1 MNCALLP
8 AMAMPPAT
16 GSPRSRPRS
25 ERAARA
31 RRGVT
36 RAALA
41 AIAFAC
47 LPQGAVAQ
55 SFPVKPI
62 RLVVPF
68 APGGAVDIVARA
80 IAQEM
85 TTRLGQPVV
94 VENRTGSGGNIA
106 AEHVIRSAPDG
117 YTLLMG
123 SPSNAV
129 NATLF
134 RKLPF
139 NPATDYTHIGLVGAV
154 PNVMLAGPAMPAR
167 NFNEFLAL
175 ARAQPGMIN
184 YGSAGAGTSEHL
196 AAVMLASAVNIQ
208 MVHVPYKGGAAAMT
222 DLRGGQI
229 PIMFSNLSGALPA
242 IKAGHLRAFALASQT
257 RSPAI
262 ADVPT
267 FAELGIPSLVISVWW
282 GVLGPAGIAAPTVA
296 RINAAINDGLTSGA
310 MKQRLEAM
318 SAQALPGT
326 PEQFATF
333 FANELK
339 TWGETVKRSGATAD

>member
-1 MNCALLP
+1 MHRSSPASNATVMYARVPLP
-8 AMAMPPAT
+8 
-16 GSPRSRPRS
+16 
-25 ERAARA
+25 
-31 RRGVT
+31 VT
-36 RAALA
+36 RFIQAVLSALTILLSA
-41 AIAFAC
+41 GSAF
-47 LPQGAVAQ
+47 AQ
-55 SFPVKPI
+55 SFPAKPI

-80 IAQEM
+80 IGQEIGA
-85 TTRLGQPVV
+85 RLGQPVV

-106 AEHVIRSAPDG
+106 AEHVVRSAPDG

-154 PNVMLAGPAMPAR
+154 PTVMLAGPSMPAR
-167 NFNEFLAL
+167 HFNEFLGL
-175 ARAQPGMIN
+175 ARAQPGTIN
-184 YGSAGAGTSEHL
+184 YGSGGSGTSEHL
-196 AAVMLASAVNIQ
+196 AAVMLASVVNID

-242 IKAGHLRAFALASQT
+242 IKAGHVRAFALASQS

-262 ADVPT
+262 PDVPT
-267 FAELGIPSLVISVWW
+267 FAELGFPSLTISVWW
-282 GVLGPAGIAAPTVA
+282 GVLGPAGMPSAVVSKL
-296 RINAAINDGLTSGA
+296 NAAINDGLTSGE
-310 MKQRLEAM
+310 MRQRLEAM

-326 PEQFATF
+326 PEQFSRF
-333 FANELK
+333 FESELK
-339 TWGETVKRSGATAD
+339 TWGETVRKSGATAD

>member
-1 MNCALLP
+1 MNSFIAPTCSHFGSDCAVP
-8 AMAMPPAT
+8 ARRRVVSAALSALAFLCLT
-16 GSPRSRPRS
+16 GS
-25 ERAARA
+25 AAA
-31 RRGVT
+31 
-36 RAALA
+36 
-41 AIAFAC
+41 
-47 LPQGAVAQ
+47 QG
-55 SFPVKPI
+55 FPVKPI

-85 TTRLGQPVV
+85 AGRLGQPVV

-106 AEHVIRSAPDG
+106 AEHVVRSAPDG

-139 NPATDYTHIGLVGAV
+139 NPATDYTHVGLVGAV
-154 PNVMLAGPAMPAR
+154 PTVMLAGPSMPAR
-167 NFNEFLAL
+167 NFNEFLTL
-175 ARAQPGMIN
+175 ARAQPGVIN
-184 YGSAGAGTSEHL
+184 YGSGGSGTSEHL
-196 AAVMLASAVNIQ
+196 AAVMLASVVNID

-242 IKAGHLRAFALASQT
+242 IKAGHLRAFALASQA

-267 FAELGIPSLVISVWW
+267 FAELGFPSLNISVWW
-282 GVLGPAGIAAPTVA
+282 GVLGPAGIPSAVVA
-296 RINAAINDGLTSGA
+296 RINTAINDGLNSGE
-310 MKQRLEAM
+310 MKQRLDAM

-326 PEQFATF
+326 PEQFALF
-333 FANELK
+333 FAHELK
-339 TWGETVKRSGATAD
+339 TWGETVKRSGATVD